1 MKHLRILKICDMLQ
15 SVRDDALELDQ
26 PEDAAIL
33 ELLYQKYIK
42 LFHEHL
48 RS

>member
-1 MKHLRILKICDMLQ
+1 MLQ
-15 SVRDDALELDQ
+15 SARDGALELDQ
-26 PEDAAIL
+26 LEDAAIL

-42 LFHEHL
+42 LFHEYL